1 MGRTTMDAG
10 HSERDA
16 RARIV
21 AAARRNLLQGGEG
34 RASSGRIAADV
45 GVSKALVHYHFP
57 NKQALFLAV
66 IAGCA
71 GATAPPNESGEGD
84 AIQQCREWIVGEL
97 RSRDLELLLQLAR
110 SEDDHVA
117 GAARDAL
124 GMFRETVGRQVH
136 RMLHALEMKLTVRAD
151 VVVDL
156 IATVVLGLAATEP
169 DLREEDRAQILDA
182 LWLAMLSLAR

>member
-1 MGRTTMDAG
+1 MDRVTVEVR
-10 HSERDA
+10 HSEREA
-16 RARIV
+16 RAQIV
-21 AAARRNLLQGGEG
+21 AAARRGLLLGGEG

-57 NKQALFLAV
+57 DKRALLLEV
-66 IAGCA
+66 IAGCGRA
-71 GATAPPNESGEGD
+71 AAPSEEMGTGD
-84 AIQQCREWIVGEL
+84 AIQECREWIAGEL
-97 RSRDLELLLQLAR
+97 KSRDLELLLQLAR

-124 GMFRETVGRQVH
+124 GMFRETVGRRVH

-151 VVVDL
+151 VVADL

-169 DLREEDRAQILDA
+169 DLRDDDRAQILDT